1 MKNILLIISIL
12 ILSACGNTIG
22 SDDVNELTNLEFTI
36 VEKET
41 TSTALKVQGSVK
53 NTGSYQ
59 VSSPWYIEGMFYTD
73 TTFTTVIGGK
83 NKRINIPLESGVTYN
98 GTLSYSS
105 NDIIESEFPY
115 FGFRHLRGYINE

>member
-12 ILSACGNTIG
+12 ILSACGNTIC

-41 TSTALKVQGSVK
+41 TSTTLKVQGSVK

-59 VSSPWYIEGMFYTD
+59 INSPWYIEGMFYTD

-98 GTLSYSS
+98 WTLSYS
-105 NDIIESEFPY
+105 
-115 FGFRHLRGYINE
+115 